1 MGLHDI
7 HIWIGKESSQ
17 DEYGTAAYKMVE
29 LDEYLGGG
37 PIQHREVEGGE
48 SPMFQ
53 SYFDSIKVLD
63 GGVDTGFRHI
73 EATKEK
79 PHLYKIKG
87 TEKGMS
93 MTQISVSKS
102 SLNQG
107 DSFILFA
114 SKCCVFVLHGETSN
128 PDEKAKANRAA
139 EEMCV
144 DGTVNVIESSEPE
157 GDNAEFWAYLGDGTI
172 APAEGGD
179 EEIKD
184 YVPVL
189 YLIKDM
195 VRVRRLISK
204 RLPWPSL
211 SSDVLD
217 PLFRKFPSPCWTTAM
232 YFCWILVG
240 KCTCGWENL
249 ATRVKNLL
257 ECLWQ
262 IVT

>member
-37 PIQHREVEGGE
+37 PIQHREVEGGA

-63 GGVDTGFRHI
+63 GGVDTGFRHV

-107 DSFILFA
+107 DSHIVCQQMLCLCMARRNFKPRRK
-114 SKCCVFVLHGETSN
+114 SKGQ
-128 PDEKAKANRAA
+128 PGRRR
-139 EEMCV
+139 
-144 DGTVNVIESSEPE
+144 NV
-157 GDNAEFWAYLGDGTI
+157 
-172 APAEGGD
+172 
-179 EEIKD
+179 
-184 YVPVL
+184 
-189 YLIKDM
+189 
-195 VRVRRLISK
+195 R
-204 RLPWPSL
+204 
-211 SSDVLD
+211 
-217 PLFRKFPSPCWTTAM
+217 
-232 YFCWILVG
+232 
-240 KCTCGWENL
+240 GWY
-249 ATRVKNLL
+249 R
-257 ECLWQ
+257 
-262 IVT
+262 